1 MKRTTAFLIFICLAG
16 FGVIPA
22 LGQIPPASG
31 ENEEN
36 STYKK
41 KLETINGQIDAINT
55 RLNDLKK
62 ESKSLLNDIY
72 ELELKYEKEVIES
85 NKIKLLLSE
94 TRGKIEKKE
103 SEKKVLQQ
111 EIEKSKKNLKK
122 IIRILY
128 KVGGNSYLKIFIRV
142 DSIDQLFKNYRFFM
156 ALIEYKSD
164 ELNKLKE
171 NVARL
176 NKVKEQLQTEYSN
189 RKALNDLK
197 EQNIRNISGFKRGKL
212 NLINKINTDKSDYI
226 RLLDELKLEAARLDE
241 VISGKKVKSSLR
253 VIELSRLKG
262 RLKWP
267 MKGKVI
273 SSFGKKRS
281 TRFNTYII
289 DNGIEIKP
297 SGSDKITSVYSGD
310 VVYAEYYKGY
320 GNLIIVQHSR
330 DLHSLYGHCK
340 EFLKKPGDSVASGEA
355 IAIAGDTGSTY
366 GKSLYF
372 EIRTNIKAQNPLEWL
387 SKRR

>member
-1 MKRTTAFLIFICLAG
+1 M
-16 FGVIPA
+16 
-22 LGQIPPASG
+22 SG
-31 ENEEN
+31 
-36 STYKK
+36 
-41 KLETINGQIDAINT
+41 L
-55 RLNDLKK
+55 
-62 ESKSLLNDIY
+62 SKSLLNDIY

-103 SEKKVLQQ
+103 SEKKVLEE
-111 EIEKSKKNLKK
+111 EIGKSKKNLKK

-128 KVGGNSYLKIFIRV
+128 KVGGNTYLKIFIRV

-176 NKVKEQLQTEYSN
+176 NRVREQLQTEYSN

-212 NLINKINTDKSDYI
+212 NLINKINTDKNDYI
-226 RLLDELKLEAARLDE
+226 RLLDELKLEAARLNE

-253 VIELSRLKG
+253 VIKLSRLKG
-262 RLKWP
+262 RLPWP
-267 MKGKVI
+267 IKGKVI

-281 TRFNTYII
+281 TRFNTYIV
-289 DNGIEIKP
+289 DNGIEIRP
-297 SGSDKITSVYSGD
+297 AGSDTVNSVYSGD
-310 VVYAEYYKGY
+310 IVFADYYKGY

-340 EFLKKPGDSVASGEA
+340 EFLKKPGDSIAAGEA

-372 EIRTNIKAQNPLEWL
+372 EIRTNIKAQDPMEWL
-387 SKRR
+387 RKKR